1 MKSLHS
7 QMICGNQKRFILLF
21 LAAAFSFAA
30 YFFLPSSCPEPAR
43 RASVIFIL
51 AAFLWA
57 FEIIPLHATA
67 IAVVLASIFL
77 LAWPGDVLEMDNNGY
92 QIFLAPFANPI
103 IMLFFGGFVLA
114 AALHKHH
121 IDEWLVQKLI
131 RIFGTKPFWLL
142 MGFVMTT
149 GFVSMWISNTATTA
163 MMITMISPI
172 LADNR
177 NDAKFKTALALAVA
191 FSANVGGIAT
201 PVGTPPNAIA
211 LGILSDKGIHISFLK
226 WMMMAF
232 PLAVFLLAATSV
244 TLFWMF
250 GRNQKN
256 VFIPEMQGAEINL
269 KSKSTAAIGLLT
281 IILWLTSTWHRIP
294 ESVVALLAVGLLTS
308 FRLID
313 HDDLKGIGWD
323 ILILMWGGLAIGRAI
338 EVSGLGKWLVS
349 MPVFSA
355 EGYTLVIAF
364 SLLTVFLS
372 IVMSNTATAGLVI
385 PIAMSVS
392 AANPIV
398 LAVVIALSGSFDM
411 ILPVSTPPNAM
422 IFSTKAVR
430 SVDMLKAGTAVSVI
444 ALILLLAGYPFFI
457 ERFLS

>member
-1 MKSLHS
+1 MKQRNLPSTFGKHR
-7 QMICGNQKRFILLF
+7 QVILF
-21 LAAAFSFAA
+21 LIAIAAAFAA
-30 YFFLPSSCPEPAR
+30 YLFLPAGCPEPAR
-43 RASVIFIL
+43 RASVIFIV

-67 IAVVLASIFL
+67 IVVVLASIFL
-77 LAWPGDVLEMDNNGY
+77 LAWPGGVLEMDNNGY

-142 MGFVMTT
+142 LGFVMTT

-163 MMITMISPI
+163 MMLTMITPI
-172 LADNR
+172 LADER
-177 NDAKFKTALALAVA
+177 NSPKFKTALALAAA
-191 FSANVGGIAT
+191 FAANVGGIAT

-211 LGILSDKGIHISFLK
+211 LGILSDRSIHVSFLQ

-256 VFIPEMQGAEINL
+256 VFIPEIQGAEINL
-269 KSKSTAAIGLLT
+269 KSKSAAVIGLLT
-281 IILWLTSTWHRIP
+281 IILWLTSTWHHIP
-294 ESVVALLAVGLLTS
+294 ESVVALLAVGLLSS
-308 FRLID
+308 FQLID

-323 ILILMWGGLAIGRAI
+323 ILILMWGGLALGRAI
-338 EVSGLGKWLVS
+338 EISGLGKWLVT

-355 EGYTLVIAF
+355 EGHILIIAF

-385 PIAMSVS
+385 PIAMSVGT
-392 AANPIV
+392 ADPVV

-430 SVDMLKAGTAVSVI
+430 SVDMLKAGAAVSVI